1 MNAYSSQSHSVF
13 SVTIPMKETTVDG
26 QELVKTGKLNLVDLA
41 GSENTGRSRAV
52 DKRAREAGNINQSLL
67 TLGRVITAL
76 VERTPHVPYRES
88 KLTRI
93 LQDSLGGRTRTS
105 IIATVSPASLN
116 LEETLST
123 LEYAHRAKNILSKPE
138 VYSISL
144 RLTRSSPKKF

>member
-1 MNAYSSQSHSVF
+1 MMGKGGGRIGLEQRTYSISLRLTRNSPRKLWLRL
-13 SVTIPMKETTVDG
+13 IL
-26 QELVKTGKLNLVDLA
+26 QEVRTSAILEQLT
-41 GSENTGRSRAV
+41 
-52 DKRAREAGNINQSLL
+52 RAREAGNINQSLL

-116 LEETLST
+116 LEVRSELPLFLAVQCGLWDLSFQQGI
-123 LEYAHRAKNILSKPE
+123 EPGPSAVKIW
-138 VYSISL
+138 
-144 RLTRSSPKKF
+144 SSEH

>member
-52 DKRAREAGNINQSLL
+52 DKRAREAGNSSQSLL

-93 LQDSLGGRTRTS
+93 LQDSLGGRTRTC

-116 LEETLST
+116 LE
-123 LEYAHRAKNILSKPE
+123 
-138 VYSISL
+138 V
-144 RLTRSSPKKF
+144 RS